1 MTDRIKVFAMTTRQL
16 EDPEVF
22 ERYYQ
27 ERSTDRREKIDRIRM
42 PQDKRLSLAAGILL
56 DEGLRTY
63 ALREA
68 EVRVCKGEYGK
79 PYFPDFPEIHFNL
92 SHSGNIALAV
102 FADREVGCDIEYRKR
117 TNEALA
123 RRFFCRKE
131 ADWMLAAPGE
141 KEKEERFYR
150 IWTLKESFLKATG
163 QGLHLPLN
171 SFCFTFRDCKL
182 EEGFP
187 SFPSEE
193 KYGRQEPEN
202 TAESIKGQINSISGG
217 SACQS
222 IPLETGDGAV
232 LQKRRDSFVSVSGQ
246 SDGACYEFMEF
257 CAGSDGEY
265 CAAVCVR
272 G

>member
-16 EDPEVF
+16 EDPEAF

-27 ERSTDRREKIDRIRM
+27 ERSKDRREKIDRIRM

-63 ALREA
+63 GLREA

-92 SHSGNIALAV
+92 SHSGSIALAV
-102 FADREVGCDIEYRKR
+102 FTDREAGCDIEYRKR

-163 QGLHLPLN
+163 QGLHLPLD
-171 SFCFTFRDCKL
+171 SFCFMFRDCKS

-187 SFPSEE
+187 PFPSEE
-193 KYGRQEPEN
+193 KHGRQKTENAAEPV
-202 TAESIKGQINSISGG
+202 KGQSQSISGG
-217 SACQS
+217 LACQS
-222 IPLETGDGAV
+222 IIPEAGGGAI
-232 LQKRRDSFVSVSGQ
+232 LQKRRGSCVSVSGQ

-257 CAGSDGEY
+257 CADLDGEY